1 MSGSSE
7 GKPVPRTLVLD
18 LVDGVLV
25 PPKSFRREV
34 VRDGLRYVARPGDI
48 FLATYPK
55 TGATWTQYTLWC
67 LMNLGEEGTG
77 KEITTLPSFADIMT
91 KCVPFLEL
99 VGREVA
105 ENTPEPRI
113 IKHHLSFQR
122 RPPYHR
128 DAKYVVIVRQPF
140 DCVVS
145 YYHHCMGDRVK
156 PRNARRHHFRRV
168 LRRTSWTA
176 TCPSATTSSISSPG
190 TPTETTPT
198 SSSSTTNTSSAN
210 PAQTVLAL
218 AKFVDKKI
226 WGRLRADEALL
237 NQFLERTSFANLKS
251 SVSIKGDV
259 HAVSEHK
266 AEGEGKGHNHADD
279 KENGPAHEDS
289 AEAQAPL
296 SNFFR
301 KGQVGDWRRHFKPE
315 QKRRLRDV
323 YDRRMRGTEMWDV
336 WEEYLDLR
344 APGATVRSLDVYL
357 VARKMCACPQE
368 YVKIKIYWFVSS
380 WGSG

>member
-113 IKHHLSFQR
+113 IKHHLSFTAS
-122 RPPYHR
+122 PYHR
-128 DAKYVVIVRQPF
+128 DAKYVVIVRNPF

-145 YYHHCMGDRVK
+145 YYHHCMGDRVNLGMRADITFDEFFEDFMDGHV
-156 PRNARRHHFRRV
+156 PFGHYFEHILSWYAHRNDPNVFFFYYEHFKRD
-168 LRRTSWTA
+168 
-176 TCPSATTSSISSPG
+176 
-190 TPTETTPT
+190 
-198 SSSSTTNTSSAN
+198 

-218 AKFVDKKI
+218 AKFIDKKI

-266 AEGEGKGHNHADD
+266 AEGEGKGHNQADD
-279 KENGPAHEDS
+279 KEDVPAHKHS
-289 AEAQAPL
+289 A
-296 SNFFR
+296 
-301 KGQVGDWRRHFKPE
+301 RHFKPE
-315 QKRRLRDV
+315 QKSRLREV

-336 WEEYLDLR
+336 WEEYLD
-344 APGATVRSLDVYL
+344 
-357 VARKMCACPQE
+357 
-368 YVKIKIYWFVSS
+368 
-380 WGSG
+380 